1 MSRASVEQL
10 MDRWINE
17 PAFAAQLR
25 KDPEG
30 AVRGMNVELN
40 EDEWA
45 ALRRVDWSL
54 SDEELRL
61 RARANPMAF

>member
-10 MDRWINE
+10 LDRWMNE

-30 AVRGMNVELN
+30 TVRAMNVELS

-45 ALRRVDWSL
+45 ALRRIDWSL
-54 SDEELRL
+54 SDQELKL
-61 RARANPMAF
+61 RARANPMA